1 MCAVMPERGVMRR
14 IGEYLGSGE
23 LFVHYRPQN
32 PPVSPNAPGKTSLL
46 WIAIH
51 GDQRPAECHHMGIL
65 ELSFLVESR
74 DMVMAVTTSMRW
86 SKTGVGGIGE

>member
-1 MCAVMPERGVMRR
+1 
-14 IGEYLGSGE
+14 
-23 LFVHYRPQN
+23 
-32 PPVSPNAPGKTSLL
+32 
-46 WIAIH
+46 
-51 GDQRPAECHHMGIL
+51 MGIL